1 MARFI
6 KLPQKD
12 GNNIVLLNTD
22 YVIKAKYHHN
32 GDNAPF
38 YSVILEVEKN
48 GRTELLTID
57 FETKAEAMKFMES
70 NFLIFN
76 S

>member
-6 KLPQKD
+6 EIKQKN
-12 GNNIVLLNTD
+12 NNITLLNTD
-22 YVIKAKYHHN
+22 YVIKAESHYN
-32 GDNAPF
+32 GDDAPLH
-38 YSVILEVEKN
+38 SVILEVEKN
-48 GRTELLTID
+48 GRTELLAID
-57 FETKAEAMKFMES
+57 FETKAEVTEFLQK

>member
-6 KLPQKD
+6 QIKQKS
-12 GNNIVLLNTD
+12 NKIFLLNTD
-22 YVIKAKYHHN
+22 YVITAEYYDRGNDVTLH
-32 GDNAPF
+32 
-38 YSVILEVEKN
+38 SVILELEKN
-48 GRTELLTID
+48 SRTNFLSVD
-57 FETKAEAMKFMES
+57 FETTAEAIEFLEK

>member
-6 KLPQKD
+6 QIKQKS
-12 GNNIVLLNTD
+12 NKIFLLNTD
-22 YVIKAKYHHN
+22 YVITAEYYDLGNDVTLH
-32 GDNAPF
+32 
-38 YSVILEVEKN
+38 SVILELEKN
-48 GRTELLTID
+48 SRTNFLSVD
-57 FETKAEAMKFMES
+57 FETKAEAMEFLEQ

>member
-12 GNNIVLLNTD
+12 GNKISLLNTD
-22 YVIKAKYHHN
+22 YVITAEYHDRGNYALLH
-32 GDNAPF
+32 
-38 YSVILEVEKN
+38 SVILELERN
-48 GRTELLTID
+48 SRTNFLSVD
-57 FETKAEAMKFMES
+57 FETKAEATEFLEK

>member
-6 KLPQKD
+6 EVPQK

-22 YVIKAKYHHN
+22 YVIKAESHYN
-32 GDNAPF
+32 GDDAPLH
-38 YSVILEVEKN
+38 SVILEVEKN
-48 GRTELLTID
+48 GRTELLAID
-57 FETKAEAMKFMES
+57 FETKAEVKKFMEQ

>member
-6 KLPQKD
+6 QIKQKS
-12 GNNIVLLNTD
+12 NKIFLLNTD
-22 YVIKAKYHHN
+22 YVITAEYYDRGNDVTLH
-32 GDNAPF
+32 
-38 YSVILEVEKN
+38 SVILELEKN
-48 GRTELLTID
+48 SRTNFLSVD
-57 FETKAEAMKFMES
+57 FETKAEAIEFLEQ